1 MGPPTVA
8 ATGNFLLS
16 LPGWGCCCPHLPP
29 PTTSCSSLD
38 LLSTNQGPQAKNSA
52 GRLFTFFLLTVVF
65 PVYFP
70 NCCSAAEQ
78 CLLARAH
85 QRCGIRLRQ
94 WAQVA
99 SRALGE
105 EAGSWKSLP
114 VRLPWAVLTSEAAL
128 SSPITSG
135 ACLCSRDWR
144 INYQSCGAVYHSSYY
159 FLLCRWGR
167 GKFSSF

>member
-1 MGPPTVA
+1 MWGLPLWVIFCCLSLARDA
-8 ATGNFLLS
+8 ATHTSHPQLHPEAALT
-16 LPGWGCCCPHLPP
+16 CTA
-29 PTTSCSSLD
+29 PTKA
-38 LLSTNQGPQAKNSA
+38 PQAKNSA

-70 NCCSAAEQ
+70 NCCSVAEQ

-85 QRCGIRLRQ
+85 QPCGIRLRQ

-114 VRLPWAVLTSEAAL
+114 VCLPWAALTSEAAL

-135 ACLCSRDWR
+135 ACLCSRDRR
-144 INYQSCGAVYHSSYY
+144 INYQSCGAVHHSSYY